1 MLLSSYLHP
10 HAQSLA
16 LNALSRISGARIQ
29 LKLAYQDPPETV
41 SVGEGG
47 DGPGDRIVTVT
58 VYSPEL
64 WLKLCSNFDL
74 VCSHLLGEIEGCV
87 GCVLMYGDVGL
98 RGGVYVPGGGL

>member
-1 MLLSSYLHP
+1 MPLSSYFHP

-47 DGPGDRIVTVT
+47 DADKIVTVT
-58 VYSPEL
+58 VYSPDL

-74 VCSHLLGEIEGCV
+74 VGSHLGEIEGCV
-87 GCVLMYGDVGL
+87 GCVLMCAGVGL